1 MALGYN
7 GKNVQQGAEAHAS
20 SVTLFQKLTYSALAL
35 VLALSFTL
43 FGCSGSGST
52 SAPEESGPYAQF
64 AAETATPSVD
74 LAGIPWYTGSAY
86 TLINNNEPTFAATEL
101 TVEPFET
108 YYALDS
114 LDRATGAKACVGPEL
129 APTEKRGNIS
139 EVKPTG
145 WQSVRYDFVDGE
157 SLYNRCHLL
166 GFQLTGENAN
176 ERNLI
181 TGTRYM
187 NTEGMLPFEE
197 AIDDYIEATGNHV
210 LFEVV
215 PLYAENNLV
224 AHGVHMQA
232 RSIEDDGRGIS
243 FNVFCYNVQPGVDI
257 DYATGDNWESE
268 GPMLMSLDA
277 SSSGAAYAG
286 DDAAAHSGDSASASA
301 STSASSSASSSARAQ
316 SSTNS
321 SNAATNG
328 ASSADISSASYVLNT
343 KSMKF
348 HYTSC
353 SAVSEMSS
361 SNRATSNATRAELI
375 QQGYKPCGSCN
386 P

>member
-1 MALGYN
+1 MA
-7 GKNVQQGAEAHAS
+7 KF
-20 SVTLFQKLTYSALAL
+20 FQKLTYSALAL
-35 VLALSFTL
+35 VLALSFAL
-43 FGCSGSGST
+43 FGCSGAGST

-64 AAETATPSVD
+64 ASEVATPSVD

-86 TLINNNEPTFAATEL
+86 TLINNNEPTFAAAEL
-101 TVEPFET
+101 TAEPFET

-145 WQSVRYDFVDGE
+145 WQSARYDFVDGE

-210 LFEVV
+210 LLEVV

-232 RSIEDDGRGIS
+232 RSIEDDGAGIS

-257 DYATGDNWESE
+257 DYATGNNWEGE
-268 GPMLMSLDA
+268 GAMLMSLGDSESQSSA
-277 SSSGAAYAG
+277 NSYGYGPRTSSGQ
-286 DDAAAHSGDSASASA
+286 SGQSLVGGVIG
-301 STSASSSASSSARAQ
+301 TSSADGASGTSSTA
-316 SSTNS
+316 TNS
-321 SNAATNG
+321 SLNTGAANE
-328 ASSADISSASYVLNT
+328 DIS
-343 KSMKF
+343 
-348 HYTSC
+348 
-353 SAVSEMSS
+353 
-361 SNRATSNATRAELI
+361 
-375 QQGYKPCGSCN
+375 
-386 P
+386 